1 MTKPVLFFDKS
12 KLDGVQRR
20 QSDGALLAHVRVAR
34 TGIQLY
40 RGSEVD
46 PENEH
51 GVKDKAVVRVYRPGS
66 EVFSKDTMQSV
77 AHRPVTN
84 DHPKE
89 MVTEKTW
96 KDVAVGQ
103 TADEVSAEGIY
114 LRVPLMVSDGA
125 AISDIE
131 GGKQELSPGYWSELD
146 WTAGKND
153 AGESYD
159 AVQRNIRF
167 NHVAIVDRGRS
178 GKKVRIGD
186 EAGVWVS
193 DEETLE
199 DGEDKG
205 VHTMANR
212 TVTIDGLTI
221 ETTDQGAQAIEKLQG
236 QIRTLTDAATT
247 AKTAHDAA
255 LAAKDKDLATKD
267 TEIAGLKAK
276 VLDAKAIDTLVEKRS
291 TLIAKARMVHKDAKI
306 EGLTDTEIMRGVVT
320 EKIKDVDLKDKSD
333 AYIEARFDGL
343 VEAAKASGSKVD
355 DFRSVV
361 RDEGIDTKT
370 TDSKVRT
377 AYDKM
382 VEDMT
387 NPKLGDVK
395 AA

>member
-1 MTKPVLFFDKS
+1 
-12 KLDGVQRR
+12 
-20 QSDGALLAHVRVAR
+20 
-34 TGIQLY
+34 
-40 RGSEVD
+40 
-46 PENEH
+46 
-51 GVKDKAVVRVYRPGS
+51 
-66 EVFSKDTMQSV
+66 
-77 AHRPVTN
+77 
-84 DHPKE
+84 
-89 MVTEKTW
+89 
-96 KDVAVGQ
+96 
-103 TADEVSAEGIY
+103 
-114 LRVPLMVSDGA
+114 
-125 AISDIE
+125 
-131 GGKQELSPGYWSELD
+131 
-146 WTAGKND
+146 
-153 AGESYD
+153 
-159 AVQRNIRF
+159 
-167 NHVAIVDRGRS
+167 
-178 GKKVRIGD
+178 
-186 EAGVWVS
+186 
-193 DEETLE
+193 
-199 DGEDKG
+199 
-205 VHTMANR
+205 MANR